1 MACLMVVH
9 VLSIIFDGC
18 CAGRTVFVFF
28 VLSTTYQILT
38 RRSGRATWFLSWV
51 WGYKFSTVSEAL
63 KRWWTRHE
71 RVSRD
76 SSGDVY
82 IWWCVMVINQ
92 LLGCFG
98 KSVFFKKKHL

>member
-1 MACLMVVH
+1 MVVH

-18 CAGRTVFVFF
+18 CAGKVVFVFF
-28 VLSTTYQILT
+28 VLSTTYRTLT
-38 RRSGRATWFLSWV
+38 RRSGRATWFLSWA

-63 KRWWTRHE
+63 KRWWARHE

-82 IWWCVMVINQ
+82 IWWCLMVNNQ
-92 LLGCFG
+92 LLGDLN
-98 KSVFFKKKHL
+98 KSAFFKKNISDGF

>member
-1 MACLMVVH
+1 MFFQSCLMDVVL
-9 VLSIIFDGC
+9 VEPFLY
-18 CAGRTVFVFF
+18 FF
-28 VLSTTYQILT
+28 VLSTTYRMLT

-98 KSVFFKKKHL
+98 KSVFLKKNISDG